1 MNKRVIYLLA
11 AVFVLGVV
19 LIIIGLLGREKTFHG
34 QVIDAETKMPIEGAA
49 VVIHWVEARGTVA
62 GESTRFKD
70 VKEVLT
76 DKDGKWSITGP
87 EGSEGSDLIAYLT
100 FFTGIHYTRK
110 PDFIIFK
117 PGYCSYPGGL
127 SMEVCKGIK
136 FSGAWETMAGK
147 IIELPK
153 LPNVMSREDVLMAIP
168 GPVIGE
174 GSLEKQ
180 KEFIRLIN
188 EGKKNLGL
196 PEVAYSGAR

>member
-11 AVFVLGVV
+11 AVFVLGLV
-19 LIIIGLLGREKTFHG
+19 LITIGLLGSEKTFHG
-34 QVIDAETKMPIEGAA
+34 QVIDAETKTPIEGAA

-147 IIELPK
+147 IIELGK
-153 LPNVMSREDVLMAIP
+153 LPKMMNREDKLKIMP
-168 GPVIGE
+168 GPVAGE
-174 GSLEKQ
+174 GSIPKQ
-180 KEFIRLIN
+180 REFLRLLN
-188 EGKKNLGL
+188 EESRNLGI
-196 PEVAYSGAR
+196 PEYK